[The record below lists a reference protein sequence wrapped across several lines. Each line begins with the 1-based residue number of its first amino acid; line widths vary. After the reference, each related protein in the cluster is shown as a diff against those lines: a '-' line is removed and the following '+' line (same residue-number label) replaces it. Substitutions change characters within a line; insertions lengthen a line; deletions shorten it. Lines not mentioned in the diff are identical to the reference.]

1 MYEAVT
7 PVFQTQQ
14 KVSDLVEID
23 VSVEV
28 SRLSQIM
35 QVNVQDINSA
45 AAVKFCIFENRKRE
59 SNQIMLNRDSAED
72 FENQQSDREDQ
83 I

>member
-45 AAVKFCIFENRKRE
+45 AAVKFFIFENRKRE